1 MRAIAAAALIL
12 ANLAVAAAAGDAPIL
27 PDHNLTPGDTL
38 PVSVETLCIPGY
50 AKGVRHVAGRV
61 KESVY
66 RAYKLESHEGYA
78 IDHLI
83 AIKISGLNDPK
94 NLCPQS
100 WAAA

>member
-50 AKGVRHVAGRV
+50 AKACATSPAGLRRV
-61 KESVY
+61 SIEP
-66 RAYKLESHEGYA
+66 
-78 IDHLI
+78 
-83 AIKISGLNDPK
+83 IS
-94 NLCPQS
+94 
-100 WAAA
+100 